1 MGICSFYLCQT
12 ALVVN
17 TCVHFLSISPSPS
30 CREVSTEEGEKK
42 ARELDA
48 MFIEVSAKSGHNIKS
63 VSVMV
68 TYRELPKMPTVLAAI
83 QEYMV

>member
-1 MGICSFYLCQT
+1 M
-12 ALVVN
+12 
-17 TCVHFLSISPSPS
+17 
-30 CREVSTEEGEKK
+30 STEEGEKK

-68 TYRELPKMPTVLAAI
+68 TCREQPKLPAVLATI